1 MGLCR
6 VKQPQMTIN
15 YLKDSWESMHCK
27 YLHQDINIQLT
38 EQELLKIKTEHENYE
53 HLHKT
58 QGNVEKEVQTL
69 KGLAQESV
77 TQAEE
82 GKKLEKVRERNES
95 RMSQVFLR
103 VKGLESRLPE
113 IKVKWILPEE
123 KWKNINNSM

>member
-1 MGLCR
+1 
-6 VKQPQMTIN
+6 
-15 YLKDSWESMHCK
+15 MHCK

-77 TQAEE
+77 VSQAQIDSAK
-82 GKKLEKVRERNES
+82 GDPGRRKAFWWRHGTLVRLLVTCLAS
-95 RMSQVFLR
+95 
-103 VKGLESRLPE
+103 
-113 IKVKWILPEE
+113 IH
-123 KWKNINNSM
+123 